1 MTQNQFATYHYR
13 HSEVMIW
20 HTKHPDHDIECML
33 VGVDFEGEMFR
44 LVPLDLDWYEDKE
57 YWVNKA
63 LKTVNAKDASYQD
76 NYKGDYWTTFR
87 RTNRT
92 HEHRVMKEFAKAM
105 GYEYTKKKTK

>member
-33 VGVDFEGEMFR
+33 EGVDFEGEMFR

-57 YWVNKA
+57 YWVHFKY
-63 LKTVNAKDASYQD
+63 VD
-76 NYKGDYWTTFR
+76 
-87 RTNRT
+87 
-92 HEHRVMKEFAKAM
+92 
-105 GYEYTKKKTK
+105 KKRGKPKMEIIYGGGQCLER

>member
-44 LVPLDLDWYEDKE
+44 LVPLDLDWYEEKAYWGHFKYVDK
-57 YWVNKA
+57 
-63 LKTVNAKDASYQD
+63 
-76 NYKGDYWTTFR
+76 KGGKPKMTIVY
-87 RTNRT
+87 
-92 HEHRVMKEFAKAM
+92 
-105 GYEYTKKKTK
+105 GGGQ

>member
-1 MTQNQFATYHYR
+1 MTQNQFTTYHYR

-57 YWVNKA
+57 YWVNFKY
-63 LKTVNAKDASYQD
+63 VD
-76 NYKGDYWTTFR
+76 
-87 RTNRT
+87 
-92 HEHRVMKEFAKAM
+92 
-105 GYEYTKKKTK
+105 KKRGKPKIGIIYGGGQCLER

>member
-1 MTQNQFATYHYR
+1 MTQNQFATYQYR

-57 YWVNKA
+57 YWVHFKYVD
-63 LKTVNAKDASYQD
+63 KK
-76 NYKGDYWTTFR
+76 R
-87 RTNRT
+87 RKPKMEIIYGGGQCLER
-92 HEHRVMKEFAKAM
+92 
-105 GYEYTKKKTK
+105 